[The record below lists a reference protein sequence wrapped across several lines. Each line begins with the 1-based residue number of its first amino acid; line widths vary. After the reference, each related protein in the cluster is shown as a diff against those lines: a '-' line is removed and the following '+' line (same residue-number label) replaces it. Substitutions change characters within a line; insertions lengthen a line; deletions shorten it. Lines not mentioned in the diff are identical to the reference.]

1 MEAKKTA
8 VDYLDEG
15 DRLLESGTLEEA
27 IAAYRRAIELNP
39 DLSWSHHNLG
49 EALAKLG
56 QLEEA
61 SACYR
66 RAIQLNPDFSW
77 SYHHLGDALARQ
89 QQWEEAVVA
98 FRRAIE
104 LNPEHFGTYCGFG
117 QTLAKL
123 GRIDEAITA
132 YRRASELEPDADW
145 IQYRLGEVL
154 QQRTQLDLEGA
165 IASYRRAIELNPD
178 DVKACRKLL
187 DIQQAIKLNPDDER
201 MPPSLAETLQKPM
214 ELDLQEALAAYHYA
228 IKLAPDKV
236 DPYNRLGELLVKRGY
251 LEDAISL
258 WRNSLGVCPL
268 LNGENT
274 FLNQMKGINIWQIK
288 PEQITLI
295 SGELTPSST
304 GIRLVSR
311 AGNHGQ
317 VGYGPFITNLPDGLY
332 KINIGFDG
340 LTEEDLTN
348 TAPEGGFNF
357 DLTVTRGS
365 ARGHVIYQD
374 LVSTAY
380 NKEHTFFI
388 DLLNAKDLEIRF
400 FAKGAGFAI
409 NFIEI
414 TLVYQ
419 PINNSDSVLYY
430 LNLGNS
436 LKKPGKMEWA
446 ILALHRASQLKQQNT
461 AIVDRD
467 ECNSL
472 THYRKPR
479 VYDCFPF
486 FNEIDI
492 LKIRIEELKDV
503 VDKFVLVE
511 ATKTHSGQP
520 KPLYYKDL
528 IHEFAEYQDRI
539 IHYVVDDM
547 PEVENNDRWP
557 LENYQRDCI
566 GLALI
571 ELECQDED
579 IILISDVDE
588 IPRKEKLQEAAELLL
603 KNEFVIFVHD
613 IYFHNVDN
621 LRSEWWCGTVA
632 CKYKDLLGRTPNQIR
647 RSDAGMWTHNS
658 KGGYINENK
667 EFEYPYLFKGGWHFT
682 WFGTQKSNTYKVQ
695 SFAHS
700 EADHSEAQGI
710 KRLKYDVCRPPL
722 EFLFSG
728 DYFYDIEDVS
738 AKDIPQYLRENA
750 TKYRH
755 FFGTKPTPVKQM
767 LAELE
772 EAKSADKKRDIWQQ
786 INAELAQVKD
796 LEWAIYQ
803 WRKALEITPEF
814 NKESCFLSKLQEI
827 NTWHTSPET
836 INLISG
842 TLVASPQGKQ
852 VISAP
857 GNNYAEVGYS
867 PGINLPDGLYRIKID
882 FSWLEDSLKLANQND
897 QKVGF
902 NLEFT
907 INQGW
912 VIYQHEIHRLQE
924 PIELF
929 IDLIN
934 AQDFSVRYWAK
945 GIGFA
950 INFVDISLLVEHGND
965 RDVSYH
971 ISLAKHLQKKGE
983 TDAGRAY
990 KKAVGLNLERYL
1002 AETIAN
1008 NQQPSNYLDIYDKIW
1023 QIFNQVTPL
1032 DEQQLDYPTKINQDK
1047 AYKYFSQTNY
1057 RLMIL
1062 DMLTQP
1068 DIEYLE
1074 AIGVNLGNLMV
1085 NREDKFEWEQLYIK
1099 SFKESSHDLLG
1110 KLILQPECHQQSLVE
1125 TGYMYAVCP
1134 YSGQIL
1140 RSNQSFVINHAQNP
1154 VKEKGHDLQ
1163 GFVYRFVGQE
1173 VFYLMVGFVHGT
1185 KLLVYIPKKELIIH
1199 LHPHLVH
1206 FAPQASVNL
1215 LKSYMVGAWSKV
1227 INYISSPEKQVVDVM
1242 GLGFNIG
1249 HYLWQDL
1256 AGIHVLIENKIQHK
1270 LDKILTGPGDY
1281 FSCREVF
1288 PEIPADKFIEVE
1300 DVGDVFKTVLENNYV
1315 AFRANGIVIKE
1326 QLVNRVCDASLKKC
1340 SQDFLTEV
1348 KQAKKHFPLLGV
1360 QIRAG
1365 SRVWLGQAE
1374 GIANIIKS
1382 LYSDFPNLG
1391 VVLDG
1396 WSLTGKEDSLST
1408 SWSMIEREKA
1418 IMEEI
1423 LALIP
1428 STINTYS
1435 AIGATTYETVVWAKA
1450 IDLHISPV
1458 GAGLMYPV
1466 WIGHKPGVLYAHT
1479 QILNEYGKYYA
1490 TSNTP
1495 NLEKILPQ
1503 LLIPNDSIVDY
1514 SDFNYDCDWQAIYNE
1529 VIKIV
1534 KQLNEE
1540 EK

>member
-1 MEAKKTA
+1 MNKNETA
-8 VDYLDEG
+8 TLYLSNGNQFLEEG
-15 DRLLESGTLEEA
+15 NLEEA
-27 IAAYRRAIELNP
+27 IAAYRLAIELNP
-39 DLSWSHHNLG
+39 DYSWSHHNLG
-49 EALAKLG
+49 EALAKVC
-56 QLEEA
+56 QFEA
-61 SACYR
+61 AIAAFR
-66 RAIQLNPDFSW
+66 RAIELNPDFSW
-77 SYHHLGDALARQ
+77 SYHHLGDALAQ
-89 QQWEEAVVA
+89 QEQWEESVIA
-98 FRRAIE
+98 FRKAIE
-104 LNPEHFGTYCGFG
+104 LNPQHFGTYVGLGNC
-117 QTLAKL
+117 LAKMDQL
-123 GRIDEAITA
+123 DEAIAA
-132 YRRASELEPDADW
+132 YRRASELEPEADW
-145 IQYRLGEVL
+145 IQYRLGELL

-187 DIQQAIKLNPDDER
+187 EIQQAIKLNPDDER
-201 MPPSLAETLQKPM
+201 TSPSLAETLQKPM
-214 ELDLQEALAAYHYA
+214 ELDLKEAVAAYHYA
-228 IKLAPDKV
+228 IKFAPDQV

-258 WRNSLGVCPL
+258 WRNSLGVCPI
-268 LNGENT
+268 LNRENT
-274 FLNQMKGINIWQIK
+274 FLNTLEGINTWQIK
-288 PEQITLI
+288 PEEITLI
-295 SGELTPSST
+295 SGELTDSSK
-304 GIRLVSR
+304 GQQLVSKS
-311 AGNHGQ
+311 GNQGQ
-317 VGYGPFITNLPDGLY
+317 IGYGPFITNLPDGLY
-332 KINIGFDG
+332 KINIDFDWLIEEN
-340 LTEEDLTN
+340 LTDTVRE
-348 TAPEGGFNF
+348 AEGGFKY
-357 DLTVTRGS
+357 DLTVTRAS
-365 ARGHVIYQD
+365 VRGEVIYHD
-374 LVSTAY
+374 IVSNAY
-380 NKEHTFFI
+380 KEHTFFI

-400 FAKGAGFAI
+400 IATGLGFAI
-409 NFIEI
+409 NLIKI
-414 TLVYQ
+414 TQVYH
-419 PINNSDSVLYY
+419 PSNNSYGVQYY
-430 LNLGNS
+430 QDLGNS
-436 LKKPGKMEWA
+436 LKQPGKIDRA

-461 AIVDRD
+461 TIVDQE

-472 THYRKPR
+472 TYARKPR
-479 VYDCFPF
+479 VYDCFTF

-503 VDKFVLVE
+503 VDKFILVE
-511 ATKTHSGQP
+511 ATKTYSGQP
-520 KPLYYKDL
+520 KPLYYKEF

-547 PEVENNDRWP
+547 PEVQNNDRWP
-557 LENYQRDCI
+557 LEIYQRDCI

-588 IPRKEKLQEAAELLL
+588 IPRKQKIEEVAELLL
-603 KNEFVIFVHD
+603 SNEFVIFVHD
-613 IYFHNVDN
+613 IYYHNVDN
-621 LRSEWWCGTVA
+621 LGSEWWCGTVA

-647 RSDAGMWTHNS
+647 RSDAGMCAENV
-658 KGGYINENK
+658 KAAYINENK
-667 EFEYPYLFKGGWHFT
+667 KFEHPYLFKGGWHFT
-682 WFGTQKSNTYKVQ
+682 WFGSQKSHTYKVQ

-710 KRLKYDVCRPPL
+710 KRLKYDVCRQSL
-722 EFLFSG
+722 EDLFCG
-728 DYFYDIEDVS
+728 DHSYDIENINS
-738 AKDIPQYLRENA
+738 KDIPQYLRENA
-750 TKYRH
+750 DKYRH
-755 FFGTKPTPVKQM
+755 FFTAKPTPVKQM
-767 LAELE
+767 LTELE
-772 EAKSADKKRDIWQQ
+772 EAKSEDKKRDIWRQL
-786 INAELAQVKD
+786 NSELTKVND

-803 WRKALEITPEF
+803 WRKAVEITPEF
-814 NKESCFLSKLQEI
+814 NKESCFLSKLQGI
-827 NTWHTSPET
+827 NTWHISPET

-852 VISAP
+852 LISAP
-857 GNNYAEVGYS
+857 GNYAEVGYS

-924 PIELF
+924 PLELF

-934 AQDFSVRYWAK
+934 AQDFSVRYWGK

-950 INFVDISLLVEHGND
+950 INFVAISLLVEHGND
-965 RDVSYH
+965 RDVSYY

-983 TDAGRAY
+983 TDACRAY

-1008 NQQPSNYLDIYDKIW
+1008 NQQQSNYLDIYDKIW
-1023 QIFNQVTPL
+1023 QTFNQITPL
-1032 DEQQLDYPTKINQDK
+1032 EQQQLDYPTKINQDK
-1047 AYKYFSQTNY
+1047 VYKYFSQTNY
-1057 RLMIL
+1057 RVMVL
-1062 DMLTQP
+1062 DLLTKP

-1099 SFKESSHDLLG
+1099 SFQESSHDLLG
-1110 KLILQPECHQQSLVE
+1110 KIILQPECYQQSLVE

-1134 YSGQIL
+1134 FSGKIL

-1154 VKEKGHDLQ
+1154 VKERGHDLQ

-1199 LHPHLVH
+1199 FHPHLVH

-1227 INYISSPEKQVVDVM
+1227 INYISTPDKQVVDVI

-1288 PEIPADKFIEVE
+1288 PEISADKFIEVE
-1300 DVGDVFKTVLENNYV
+1300 DVWDVFTTVLDNNYV
-1315 AFRANGIVIKE
+1315 AFRVNGIFIND
-1326 QLVNRVCDASLKKC
+1326 QLVKRVGDASIKKC
-1340 SQDFLTEV
+1340 NQDFLTEV
-1348 KQAKKHFPLLGV
+1348 KQAKKYFPLLGV
-1360 QIRAG
+1360 QIRTS

-1374 GIANIIKS
+1374 GIANIITK

-1391 VVLDG
+1391 VVFDG

-1408 SWSMIEREKA
+1408 SWSTIEKEKA

-1428 STINTYS
+1428 PTINTYS